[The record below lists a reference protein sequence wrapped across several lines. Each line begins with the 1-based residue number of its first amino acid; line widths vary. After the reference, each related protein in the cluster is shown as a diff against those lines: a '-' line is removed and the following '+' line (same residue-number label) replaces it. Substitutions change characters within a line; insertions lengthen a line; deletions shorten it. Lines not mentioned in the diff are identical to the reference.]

1 MDSDGR
7 VLCNW
12 LVDPLPLRPFR
23 WRNLAALFA
32 GSAARWNAHNAPRLG
47 AALAFY
53 TLLSIAPL
61 LIVVTAIAS
70 QVYGSQA
77 ARDEILDQVY
87 AVAGSAGANVVGAIL
102 GRAENTQHGLLA
114 TILGS
119 VVGLLGA
126 TGVVSELRDALNTMW
141 DVPVPETDR
150 LESVLNV
157 IRDRLFAAALVLCA
171 GFFLLL
177 SLTANLLVSQ
187 LAAWGAGTSLL
198 SFLVVTTLFAAILK
212 FVPDLRI
219 EWMEALLGAALTS
232 LLFEIGRQLIAL
244 YLARANF
251 GASYGAAASTTALL
265 VWVYYSS
272 QIFFFGAAFT
282 KELEMRRSAGTE

>member
-1 MDSDGR
+1 MDRDGR
-7 VLCNW
+7 VLHNRP
-12 LVDPLPLRPFR
+12 VGPLRVGS
-23 WRNLAALFA
+23 LFA
-32 GSAARWNAHNAPRLG
+32 DSASRWNAHNAPRLG

-53 TLLSIAPL
+53 ALLSITPL
-61 LIVVTAIAS
+61 LVVVTAIVS
-70 QVYGSQA
+70 LVYGSQA
-77 ARDEILDQVY
+77 ARNEILDQVY

-150 LESVLNV
+150 LKGLLNV
-157 IRDRLFAAALVLCA
+157 VHDRLFAAALVLCA

-177 SLTANLLVSQ
+177 SVAANVLVSR
-187 LAAWGAGTSLL
+187 LAAWGVGASLV
-198 SFLVVTTLFAAILK
+198 SFLVVTGLFAAILK

-219 EWMEALLGAALTS
+219 EWSDALLGAVVTS
-232 LLFEIGRQLIAL
+232 VLFEIGRQLIAL

-251 GASYGAAASTTALL
+251 GASYGVAASTTALL

-282 KELEMRRSAGTE
+282 KELEMRRSADTE

>member
-1 MDSDGR
+1 MLR
-7 VLCNW
+7 NW
-12 LVDPLPLRPFR
+12 VVGTLPLKPSR
-23 WRNLAALFA
+23 WRTVTALFA
-32 GSAARWNAHNAPRLG
+32 DSAARWNSHNAPRLG

-53 TLLSIAPL
+53 TLLSITPL

-70 QVYGSQA
+70 LVYGSQA
-77 ARDEILDQVY
+77 ARNEIIDQVS
-87 AVAGSAGANVVGAIL
+87 AIAGSAGASVVGAIL

-114 TILGS
+114 TILGV

-126 TGVVSELRDALNTMW
+126 SGVVSELRDALNTMW

-150 LESVLNV
+150 LKSVLKV
-157 IRDRLFAAALVLCA
+157 VRERLFAAALVLCA

-177 SLTANLLVSQ
+177 SVTANVLVSQ
-187 LAAWGAGTSLL
+187 LAAWGVGASLISFVAVTS
-198 SFLVVTTLFAAILK
+198 LFAAILK
-212 FVPDLRI
+212 FVPDLTI
-219 EWMEALLGAALTS
+219 EWSEALLGAVVTS
-232 LLFEIGRQLIAL
+232 VLFEIGRQLIAF

-251 GASYGAAASTTALL
+251 GASYGAAASTTAML

-282 KELEMRRSAGTE
+282 KELEMRRSADTE

>member
-1 MDSDGR
+1 M
-7 VLCNW
+7 
-12 LVDPLPLRPFR
+12 
-23 WRNLAALFA
+23 
-32 GSAARWNAHNAPRLG
+32 G

-70 QVYGSQA
+70 LVYGSQA

-87 AVAGSAGANVVGAIL
+87 AVAGSAGVSVVGAIL

-126 TGVVSELRDALNTMW
+126 TGVVSELRDAVNTMW

-150 LESVLNV
+150 LKGVLNV
-157 IRDRLFAAALVLCA
+157 VRDRLFAAALVLCA
-171 GFFLLL
+171 GFLLLL
-177 SLTANLLVSQ
+177 SVTANVLVSQ
-187 LAAWGAGTSLL
+187 LAAWGVGTSLI
-198 SFLVVTTLFAAILK
+198 SFLVVTSLFAAILK

-219 EWMEALLGAALTS
+219 EWSEALLGAVVTS

-282 KELEMRRSAGTE
+282 KELEMRRSV

>member
-1 MDSDGR
+1 M
-7 VLCNW
+7 
-12 LVDPLPLRPFR
+12 F
-23 WRNLAALFA
+23 AA
-32 GSAARWNAHNAPRLG
+32 SAARWNAHNAPRLG

-53 TLLSIAPL
+53 TLLSITPL

-126 TGVVSELRDALNTMW
+126 SGVVSELRDALNTMW

-150 LESVLNV
+150 LKSVLKV
-157 IRDRLFAAALVLCA
+157 LRDRLFAAALVLCG
-171 GFFLLL
+171 GFFLVV
-177 SLTANLLVSQ
+177 SVTANVLVLQ
-187 LAAWGAGTSLL
+187 LAAWGVGTSLI
-198 SFLVVTTLFAAILK
+198 SFVVVTSLFAAILK
-212 FVPDLRI
+212 FIPDLRL
-219 EWMEALLGAALTS
+219 EWTEALLGAVVTS

-244 YLARANF
+244 YLTRANL

-282 KELEMRRSAGTE
+282 KELEMRRSVDTE

>member
-1 MDSDGR
+1 MDRHGR
-7 VLCNW
+7 LLHNRPVGT
-12 LVDPLPLRPFR
+12 LPLKPSR
-23 WRNLAALFA
+23 WRTFTALVA
-32 GSAARWNAHNAPRLG
+32 DSAARWNTHSAPRLG

-53 TLLSIAPL
+53 TLLSITPL
-61 LIVVTAIAS
+61 LIVVTAITS

-77 ARDEILDQVY
+77 ARDEILNQVY
-87 AVAGSAGANVVGAIL
+87 AVAGSAGASVVGAIL
-102 GRAENTQHGLLA
+102 GRAENSQHGLLA
-114 TILGS
+114 TVIGS

-141 DVPVPETDR
+141 DVPVPETDK
-150 LESVLNV
+150 LKTVVNMV
-157 IRDRLFAAALVLCA
+157 RDKLFATAIVLCA

-177 SLTANLLVSQ
+177 SVTANVLVSQ
-187 LAAWGAGTSLL
+187 LAAWGVGASLI
-198 SFLVVTTLFAAILK
+198 SFGVVTGLFAAILK

-219 EWMEALLGAALTS
+219 EWSEALLGAVVTS
-232 LLFEIGRQLIAL
+232 VLFEVGRQLIAF
-244 YLARANF
+244 YLTRANF

-282 KELEMRRSAGTE
+282 KELEMRRSADIE

>member
-1 MDSDGR
+1 MT
-7 VLCNW
+7 
-12 LVDPLPLRPFR
+12 
-23 WRNLAALFA
+23 ALFA
-32 GSAARWNAHNAPRLG
+32 DSAARWNSHNAPRLG

-53 TLLSIAPL
+53 TLLSITPL

-70 QVYGSQA
+70 LVYGSQA
-77 ARDEILDQVY
+77 ARNEIIDQVS
-87 AVAGSAGANVVGAIL
+87 AVAGSAGASVVGAIL

-114 TILGS
+114 TVLGV

-126 TGVVSELRDALNTMW
+126 SGVVSELRDALNTMW

-150 LESVLNV
+150 LKSVLKV
-157 IRDRLFAAALVLCA
+157 VREKLFAAALVLCA

-177 SLTANLLVSQ
+177 SVTANVLVSQ
-187 LAAWGAGTSLL
+187 LAAWGVGASLISFVVVTSL
-198 SFLVVTTLFAAILK
+198 FATILK

-219 EWMEALLGAALTS
+219 EWSEALVGAVVTS
-232 LLFEIGRQLIAL
+232 VLFEIGRQLIAF

-251 GASYGAAASTTALL
+251 GASYGAAASTTAML

-282 KELEMRRSAGTE
+282 KELEMRRSADTE

>member
-1 MDSDGR
+1 VGS
-7 VLCNW
+7 
-12 LVDPLPLRPFR
+12 LPLKPSP
-23 WRNLAALFA
+23 WRTLTALFA
-32 GSAARWNAHNAPRLG
+32 DSAARWNTHNAPRLG

-53 TLLSIAPL
+53 TLLSITPL

-87 AVAGSAGANVVGAIL
+87 AVAGSAGASVVGAIL

-114 TILGS
+114 TIIGV

-126 TGVVSELRDALNTMW
+126 SGVVGELRDALNTMW
-141 DVPVPETDR
+141 DVPVPERDS
-150 LESVLNV
+150 LKNVLNV
-157 IRDRLFAAALVLCA
+157 VREKLFAAALVLFA

-177 SLTANLLVSQ
+177 SVTANVLVSQ
-187 LAAWGAGTSLL
+187 LAAWGVGASLI
-198 SFLVVTTLFAAILK
+198 SFVVVTSLFAATLK

-219 EWMEALLGAALTS
+219 EWREALLGAVVTS
-232 LLFEIGRQLIAL
+232 VLFEIGRQLIAL

-251 GASYGAAASTTALL
+251 GAAYGAAASTTAML

-282 KELEMRRSAGTE
+282 KELEMRRSADTE

>member
-1 MDSDGR
+1 M
-7 VLCNW
+7 
-12 LVDPLPLRPFR
+12 
-23 WRNLAALFA
+23 
-32 GSAARWNAHNAPRLG
+32 G

-53 TLLSIAPL
+53 TLLSITPL
-61 LIVVTAIAS
+61 LVVVTAMAS
-70 QVYGSQA
+70 QIYGSQA
-77 ARDEILDQVY
+77 ARDEVVNQVY
-87 AVAGSAGANVVGAIL
+87 AVAGSVGAGAVGAIL

-126 TGVVSELRDALNTMW
+126 TGAVSELRDALNTMW
-141 DVPVPETDR
+141 DVPVLQTDK
-150 LESVLNV
+150 LKSLLNV
-157 IRDRLFAAALVLCA
+157 VRDRLFAAVLVLCA
-171 GFFLLL
+171 GFFLVL
-177 SLTANLLVSQ
+177 SVTANVIVSQ
-187 LAAWGAGTSLL
+187 LASWGVQTSLI
-198 SFLVVTTLFAAILK
+198 SFLVVTILFAAILK

-219 EWMEALLGAALTS
+219 AWISALLGAVVTS
-232 LLFEIGRQLIAL
+232 LLFEIGRQLIAF

-282 KELEMRRSAGTE
+282 KELEMRRSADTA

>member
-1 MDSDGR
+1 MDRHGR
-7 VLCNW
+7 LLHNRPVGS
-12 LVDPLPLRPFR
+12 LPLKPSR
-23 WRNLAALFA
+23 WRTLTALFA
-32 GSAARWNAHNAPRLG
+32 DSAARWNGHNAPRLG

-53 TLLSIAPL
+53 TLLSITPL

-70 QVYGSQA
+70 LVYGSQA
-77 ARDEILDQVY
+77 ARDEIVDQVG
-87 AVAGSAGANVVGAIL
+87 AVAGSAGASVVGAIL

-114 TILGS
+114 TILGV

-126 TGVVSELRDALNTMW
+126 SGVVGELRGALNSMW
-141 DVPVPETDR
+141 DVPVPEADT
-150 LESVLNV
+150 LKSVLNMV
-157 IRDRLFAAALVLCA
+157 REKLFATALVLCA

-177 SLTANLLVSQ
+177 SVTANVLVSQ
-187 LAAWGAGTSLL
+187 LAAWGVGASLI
-198 SFLVVTTLFAAILK
+198 SFVVVTSLFAAILK

-219 EWMEALLGAALTS
+219 EWGEALLGAVVTS
-232 LLFEIGRQLIAL
+232 VLFEIGRQLIAF

-282 KELEMRRSAGTE
+282 KELEMRRSADTE